1 MHVTQ
6 ILGECSVSAG
16 CCSMLLACSSFA
28 QDSAFYNSELTHILR
43 PPTVFEV
50 ISDLW
55 NSSAFNPVAP
65 ASECHFDFQEAT
77 NCSYDLVAGLT
88 PATPQRIEDIFSSM
102 RSDLIRII
110 SRWEQSGQG
119 EGGRDQEDDA
129 SQEEDDEGYSS
140 TDADEEEEA
149 IGANGDNASF
159 MTSQTSP
166 ASAQDATCPRRHR
179 TNIGTLRGRPARA
192 LQSRA
197 AFLNGRPSYLLYFWE
212 VADAHQLLQSSLQR
226 LNNNTGASDA
236 SHAPSTTSGGS
247 RERQGRRPEAPP
259 SADSQTQQQSLGA
272 IAHSITD
279 LAESNRQ
286 SNSALIHDRAVD
298 RNHEQQLEEK
308 RQAFEERKILLAS
321 TSEKQLEEKRQAF
334 EERKILE
341 ECRKRCF
348 DRRAQ
353 LRNLARQY
361 RGNIAQ
367 LNPRDSNSKQL
378 REFYE
383 SEVRLVQD
391 EIKEVD
397 NEIDRT
403 YGSK

>member
-16 CCSMLLACSSFA
+16 CCSMLVCSSFA

-119 EGGRDQEDDA
+119 EGGRDQECDA
-129 SQEEDDEGYSS
+129 SQEEDDDGYSS
-140 TDADEEEEA
+140 TDADDEEEA

-166 ASAQDATCPRRHR
+166 ASAHDATFPRRHR
-179 TNIGTLRGRPARA
+179 SNIGTLRGRPARA

-236 SHAPSTTSGGS
+236 SHAPSATSGGS

-272 IAHSITD
+272 IARSITD

-321 TSEKQLEEKRQAF
+321 TSEKELEEKRQAF

-353 LRNLARQY
+353 LSDLARQY

-367 LNPRDSNSKQL
+367 LNPRDSNGKRL

-397 NEIDRT
+397 KEIDRT